1 MTEEYP
7 YTPLYYNVPT
17 QVKFYEQGKYYGG
30 IGYKDIIIDGH
41 SGSVM
46 SVEKVVQN
54 AVDEGI
60 EPDQAI
66 IELDWISLNED
77 IIWGK

>member
-1 MTEEYP
+1 
-7 YTPLYYNVPT
+7 
-17 QVKFYEQGKYYGG
+17 
-30 IGYKDIIIDGH
+30 
-41 SGSVM
+41 M
-46 SVEKVVQN
+46 SIEKVVQE